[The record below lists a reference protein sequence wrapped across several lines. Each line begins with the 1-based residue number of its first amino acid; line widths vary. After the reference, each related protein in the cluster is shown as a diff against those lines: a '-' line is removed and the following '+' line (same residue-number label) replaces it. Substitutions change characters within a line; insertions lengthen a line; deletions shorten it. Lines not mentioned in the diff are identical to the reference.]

1 MRSFYKWEIK
11 VTHTHTQTLWHY
23 CRQTE
28 STRTHSEIGLVF
40 LKNLKK
46 KSIEINMPFLYNS
59 IERLPAKFKT
69 RRKVQTE
76 ENYLSSYVNVSFV
89 HDDEI
94 RRKSIELFY
103 QMINHEIEHTS
114 NIEHVS
120 SFISISC
127 PVNCM
132 ILIALIGFG
141 TLNKLNMDT
150 FESNPN
156 YTCNW

>member
-1 MRSFYKWEIK
+1 MSF
-11 VTHTHTQTLWHY
+11 L
-23 CRQTE
+23 
-28 STRTHSEIGLVF
+28 F
-40 LKNLKK
+40 
-46 KSIEINMPFLYNS
+46 NS

-156 YTCNW
+156 YTCN